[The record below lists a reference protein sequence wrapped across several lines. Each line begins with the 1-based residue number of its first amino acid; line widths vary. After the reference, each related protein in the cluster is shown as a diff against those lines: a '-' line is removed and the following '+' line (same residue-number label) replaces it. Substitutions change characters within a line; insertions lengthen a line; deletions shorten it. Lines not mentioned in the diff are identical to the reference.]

1 MIGHTKSVS
10 GSKTR
15 QFQGEGGTY
24 VLQTHPKLA
33 LAGLY
38 DLSQRAQPFSA
49 FLGSVFVLSLARTG
63 TSSEVSGKSVETD
76 FGGLAGGCPVRR
88 GRVEG

>member
-1 MIGHTKSVS
+1 VIRHTKSVS
-10 GSKTR
+10 GNNTR

-24 VLQTHPKLA
+24 VFQAHPKLA

-38 DLSQRAQPFSA
+38 DLFQRAQPVSA

-63 TSSEVSGKSVETD
+63 TGSEVSGKSIETD
-76 FGGLAGGCPVRR
+76 FGGLAGRCPVSR